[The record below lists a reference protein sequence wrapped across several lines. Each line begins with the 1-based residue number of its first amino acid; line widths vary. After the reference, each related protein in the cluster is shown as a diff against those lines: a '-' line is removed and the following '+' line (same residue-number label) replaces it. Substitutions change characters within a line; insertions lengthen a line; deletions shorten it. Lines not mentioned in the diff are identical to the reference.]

1 MSTLGNI
8 IWFFLLGWWQGLI
21 CALSG
26 VIFCITII
34 GIPIGKSMFQYA
46 YLIMFPFGKQIVR
59 ETFIKGKENVS
70 VVRRVGGI
78 IANVLWFPFGLILML
93 ASIVEI
99 LACFI
104 SIIFIPAGIVLA
116 RSCVF
121 LLCPIGAK
129 VITKDEYRAIL
140 YANEAKR
147 RNVYNNNNGINVG
160 YQNNQINQNPG
171 YNNQYP
177 NNQYQNN
184 QYQNNY
190 ANGYQ
195 MNNNGYQANNYQTA
209 GMGSFNQQT
218 NVHPPMGRQIPSNNE
233 YCVYCGSPMSKNEN
247 FCVRCGRKAER

>member
-1 MSTLGNI
+1 
-8 IWFFLLGWWQGLI
+8 
-21 CALSG
+21 
-26 VIFCITII
+26 
-34 GIPIGKSMFQYA
+34 MFQYA

-59 ETFIKGKENVS
+59 ETFIKGTENVS

-93 ASIVEI
+93 ASIVEM

-116 RSCVF
+116 RSCTF

-140 YANEAKR
+140 YANEVKR
-147 RNVYNNNNGINVG
+147 RNVYNNNNNGVNLG

-177 NNQYQNN
+177 NNQYQYNNQYPNNHNNLNNSYNAYNN

-190 ANGYQ
+190 TNRYQ
-195 MNNNGYQANNYQTA
+195 MNNNGYQVNNYPTA
-209 GMGSFNQQT
+209 GAESFNQQT
-218 NVHPPMGRQIPSNNE
+218 NLHPPQGQYQIPSNNA

-247 FCVRCGRKAER
+247 FCVRCGRKA

>member
-1 MSTLGNI
+1 
-8 IWFFLLGWWQGLI
+8 
-21 CALSG
+21 
-26 VIFCITII
+26 
-34 GIPIGKSMFQYA
+34 MFQYA

-59 ETFIKGKENVS
+59 ETFIKGTENVS

-93 ASIVEI
+93 ASIVEM

-147 RNVYNNNNGINVG
+147 RNVYNNNNNGINVG

-184 QYQNNY
+184 QYQPNGYNNYYPNNPNNSHNAYNNQYNNQYQNNY

-195 MNNNGYQANNYQTA
+195 MNNNGYQSNNYQTA
-209 GMGSFNQQT
+209 GAGSFNQQT
-218 NVHPPMGRQIPSNNE
+218 NVYPPQGQRQIPSNSA
-233 YCVYCGSPMSKNEN
+233 YCVYCGNPMSKNEN
-247 FCVRCGRKAER
+247 FCVRCGRKAK